1 MLNDIKECL
10 MKLHFLYNKSTKKLR
25 SLKELM
31 DELNG
36 LVDLTDNFTEDNGV
50 APIKASGTKWIRHLV
65 KAF

>member
-1 MLNDIKECL
+1 

-50 APIKASGTKWIRHLV
+50 APIRPCGTKWIRHLV